1 MAIRAVERDGQVW
14 FITNN
19 IKREEIGG
27 VFAHDLGVHVGMV
40 NIYGQKT
47 LNHILSSARSMRES
61 SDDWRDSFG
70 VSEKLFSFIT
80 KAPASVS
87 EAAREQWAMYTPE
100 EAQAFITEEAIGY
113 YTQRVD
119 PYVGRKKG
127 ITDDLWTM
135 LVDWVK
141 RQSARVKRWLG
152 KAMSEEEIIAFVR
165 GGIRGAHNRNM
176 EQSSIR
182 KTENYSAILDSEAGL
197 GLDQKAIDTANAV
210 LNRFTSEKSLE
221 NIAFARGIKDKIMKF
236 FYPFKPVP
244 YSGMY
249 KMGRSET
256 EGLKAEKEKIGQEI
270 LKAYKNISP
279 EENDQSVEYL
289 TTPDADPMMIKS
301 KRIRDASV
309 KYKGLINKVG
319 EEAVAMGL
327 IPEDQLIKDAY
338 LPRIFLMNLLS
349 TKNPTSSPWGR
360 KPSQLH
366 WTKERIDMY
375 KEMREMK
382 GEITDVRYLVYKA
395 YTIPAQDMVL
405 LDFLQGISQEVA
417 FEEGKAPWVL
427 PNQWIVFKVTDP
439 KTGETLTKRRT
450 VAAIRREIQGLSRVA
465 DNPAT
470 EERVKKNIATY
481 IGELEAQI
489 KKFYVKIGAPSN
501 PTEEQANEAILKYH
515 SKDYDPKNFRPIPD
529 HERFGPVAGLW
540 LRKEI
545 YDDILGNAD
554 IAFGE
559 ANPWNPFGTHT
570 KMAKWVSLFKL
581 FKVPLNPPSVA
592 RNMVTNSVN
601 MHLLGGI
608 PFTAQP
614 SLLRSAFRAEYKD
627 IDDGPKLG
635 ENKLTAHQIANKYG
649 ISGTTVVSAE
659 MRQLEDVFRG
669 AEKQGIFSLTHKF
682 GVAARKIGKTGAEIY
697 QMLEV
702 MGKTAVIQYNLEHKT
717 HILEEIRNLPENLGP
732 DGKPAITLEYAAV
745 LEANRV
751 LFDYSEVSPIVRGLR
766 SSFFGAPFI
775 TFQVKVLP
783 ELIKVAAKYPW
794 RFWPYVALFAGA
806 QALFGSNPLEDDEWD
821 KVIRL
826 APEWIRERGSGF
838 IMPYRDEHGRLQVA
852 DLSYFFPWSG
862 ITQTVGGLVKGEWG
876 QAAREAGLVAPGWQ
890 LANALLSNKDTFT
903 GREIINE
910 NDSSFDKAY
919 DTLSYA
925 WQMSM
930 PNVLTRR
937 GFVNMPSLLKA
948 VARMDPDELEGKI
961 FDATFSRENRYG
973 EPKRDV
979 LAAVLSLAGLN
990 LTPIPPGARGIQRK
1004 RYLAKERQLK
1014 ADITSIRDDRSLTKK
1029 QRDRQINHL
1038 RRKIDEAREE
1048 RREFSKETAGVGAVL

>member
-70 VSEKLFSFIT
+70 VAEKLFSFIT

-87 EAAREQWAMYTPE
+87 EAAREQWATYTPE

-119 PYVGRKKG
+119 PYAGRKKG

-135 LVDWVK
+135 LVDWVR
-141 RQSARVKRWLG
+141 RQSAQIKRWLG
-152 KAMSEEEIIAFVR
+152 KAMSEEEIIAFIR

-176 EQSSIR
+176 EQASIR
-182 KTENYSAILDSEAGL
+182 KTENYSAILDSEKGM

-210 LNRFTSEKSLE
+210 LNRFTSERALE
-221 NIAFARGIKDKIMKF
+221 NVSLARAIKDKVVKF
-236 FYPFKPVP
+236 FYPLKLLSF
-244 YSGMY
+244 SGMY
-249 KMGRSET
+249 KMGRSLTMGRMSEADE
-256 EGLKAEKEKIGQEI
+256 EGQVI
-270 LKAYKNISP
+270 LKAFANLADEDNLEIYN
-279 EENDQSVEYL
+279 YL
-289 TTPDADPMMIKS
+289 TTPGADPTLIKN
-301 KRIRDASV
+301 KEYRDAAV
-309 KYKGLINKVG
+309 KYKGFINKIG
-319 EEAVAMGL
+319 REAVERGI
-327 IPEDQLIKDAY
+327 IPEDQLITDAY
-338 LPRIFLMNLLS
+338 LPQIFLKNLLS

-360 KPSQLH
+360 KPSQMH
-366 WTKERIDMY
+366 WAKERIDMY
-375 KEMREMK
+375 KEMKEMQ
-382 GEITDVRYLVYKA
+382 GEIMDVRYLIYKA
-395 YTIPAQDMVL
+395 YTVPTQDLIL
-405 LDFLQGISQEVA
+405 LDFLEGISKEVA

-427 PNQWIVFKVTDP
+427 PNQWLVFKVTDP
-439 KTGETLTKRRT
+439 RTGKIITKRRT
-450 VAAIRREIQGLSRVA
+450 IAAIRREIEGFQRVA
-465 DNPAT
+465 DHADT
-470 EERVKKNIATY
+470 TERVKKNIATH
-481 IGELEAQI
+481 IGELEEQVRKYYI
-489 KKFYVKIGAPSN
+489 KIGAPKN
-501 PTEEQANEAILKYH
+501 PTEAQVNDAVEKYH
-515 SKDYDPKNFRPIPD
+515 SKDYDTKNFRPLPSE
-529 HERFGPVAGLW
+529 ERFGGAKGLW
-540 LRKEI
+540 VRKEI

-559 ANPWNPFGTHT
+559 VNPWNPFGSHT
-570 KMAKWVSLFKL
+570 RMARWVSIFKL
-581 FKVPLNPPSVA
+581 LKVPLNPPSAA
-592 RNMVTNSVN
+592 RNFVTNSVN
-601 MHLLGGI
+601 MQLLGGM
-608 PFTAQP
+608 PFSSQP
-614 SLLRSAFRAEYKD
+614 SRLRSAFRAHYKN
-627 IDDGPKLG
+627 IDDGPKFNG
-635 ENKLTAHQIANKYG
+635 LTAYQIAKKYG
-649 ISGTTVVSAE
+649 ISGTTLVSAE
-659 MRQLEDVFRG
+659 IRQLEDVFRG
-669 AEKQGIFSLTHKF
+669 AEKEGIFSILHKF
-682 GVAARKIGKTGAEIY
+682 SVAGKKIGKTGAQIY

-702 MGKTAVIQYNLEHKT
+702 MGKTALIQYYLEHKT
-717 HILEEIRNLPENLGP
+717 DVLREVQNLPENIGP
-732 DGKPAITLEYAAV
+732 DGKTSISLEYAAV
-745 LEANRV
+745 IEANRV

-783 ELIKVAAKYPW
+783 ELLKVAARHPL
-794 RFWPYVALFAGA
+794 RFWPYVAFYASA
-806 QALFGSNPLEDDEWD
+806 QALFGSNPFTDDEWD
-821 KVIRL
+821 QVIRL

-838 IMPYRDEHGRLQVA
+838 IMPMRDEHGRIQVA

-862 ITQTVGGLVKGEWG
+862 ITQTVGGLVRGEWG

-910 NDSSFDKAY
+910 NDSSFDKGY

-925 WQMSM
+925 WQMAM

-979 LAAVLSLAGLN
+979 TSAMLSLVGLN
-990 LTPIPPGARGIQRK
+990 LTPIPPDARRIQRK

-1014 ADITSIRDDRSLTKK
+1014 ADITSISTDRSLTKK

-1038 RRKIDEAREE
+1038 RRRIDEAREE
-1048 RREFSKETAGVGAVL
+1048 RREFSQETAGVGAVL